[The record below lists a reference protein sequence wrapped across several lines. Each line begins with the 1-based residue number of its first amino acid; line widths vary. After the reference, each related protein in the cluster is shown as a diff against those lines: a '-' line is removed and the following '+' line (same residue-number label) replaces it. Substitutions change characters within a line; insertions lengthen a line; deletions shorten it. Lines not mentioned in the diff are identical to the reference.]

1 MAKRSS
7 APSERARVKRMH
19 ERGTYDRA
27 AIEAILDAQ
36 PLAHVGYVLDGAPI
50 VTPTLQWRE
59 GGHVYW
65 HASAASRM
73 VDCCGGAEVCVT
85 VSLIDG
91 LVIARSAF
99 HHSVNYRSVMLF
111 GKAKIIDDPD
121 EKAARLAAFINRL
134 FPDRWDALRPITRQ
148 ELKATSVLSVAI
160 DEASAKARA
169 GGPKDDEAD
178 YELDIWA
185 GVLPLRMQALAPI
198 DDPRNKPG
206 LSAPKH
212 VLDFRIG

>member
-1 MAKRSS
+1 
-7 APSERARVKRMH
+7 
-19 ERGTYDRA
+19 
-27 AIEAILDAQ
+27 
-36 PLAHVGYVLDGAPI
+36 
-50 VTPTLQWRE
+50 
-59 GGHVYW
+59 
-65 HASAASRM
+65 M

>member
-178 YELDIWA
+178 CELDIWA